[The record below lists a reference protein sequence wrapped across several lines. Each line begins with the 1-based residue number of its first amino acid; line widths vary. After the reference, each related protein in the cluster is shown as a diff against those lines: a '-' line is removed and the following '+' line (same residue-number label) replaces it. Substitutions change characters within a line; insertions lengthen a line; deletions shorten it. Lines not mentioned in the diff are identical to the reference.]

1 MQNYIMHLELVFPLR
16 VSLQV
21 RSIKTETG
29 NGPSKIITFDATV
42 LNSKWWSDVIFDSS
56 YSVLNLHTLKID
68 YVYDLQHFE
77 KHACICFPNW

>member
-29 NGPSKIITFDATV
+29 NRPSKIITFEATV
-42 LNSKWWSDVIFDSS
+42 LNSKWWS
-56 YSVLNLHTLKID
+56 L
-68 YVYDLQHFE
+68 
-77 KHACICFPNW
+77 